1 MVLCDWGREV
11 PKVYSDTRNTT
22 CKCTHWHSWRKR
34 RGDWDKVVRR
44 KSTTVGE
51 GLGVSYLVV
60 IIEAL
65 RATLLIGHLLQ
76 GCRARLR
83 RQERGRHTRGSV
95 LKHSEDT
102 LCRIA
107 IVSLPFWLSA
117 RWDPPPPVTADGC
130 AGISFRHIRHST
142 SAHSHRIDTISTPY
156 QSPSFSQFPLHHS
169 APLTD
174 WLIDGDNWV

>member
-1 MVLCDWGREV
+1 MVLCDWDREV

-102 LCRIA
+102 LRRIA

-117 RWDPPPPVTADGC
+117 RWDLPP
-130 AGISFRHIRHST
+130 AGHCWRMRRDFIPAHPSLNFSSFSQDRYFIRTLSV
-142 SAHSHRIDTISTPY
+142 SLLLSVS
-156 QSPSFSQFPLHHS
+156 SPSFR
-169 APLTD
+169 ATD
-174 WLIDGDNWV
+174 WLIDRRR

>member
-95 LKHSEDT
+95 LKHSEDN
-102 LCRIA
+102 LRRIA

-117 RWDPPPPVTADGC
+117 RWDPPRSLLTDAPGFH
-130 AGISFRHIRHST
+130 SST
-142 SAHSHRIDTISTPY
+142 SVTQLRLILTGSILYPHPISLP
-156 QSPSFSQFPLHHS
+156 PSLSFLSIIPRH
-169 APLTD
+169 
-174 WLIDGDNWV
+174 

>member
-1 MVLCDWGREV
+1 MVLCDWDREV

-65 RATLLIGHLLQ
+65 RVTLLIGHLLQ

-102 LCRIA
+102 LRRIA
-107 IVSLPFWLSA
+107 IVSLPFWLWA
-117 RWDPPPPVTADGC
+117 RWDVPGFQS
-130 AGISFRHIRHST
+130 GISITQLWLILTGS
-142 SAHSHRIDTISTPY
+142 ILY

-174 WLIDGDNWV
+174 WLIDGHNWV